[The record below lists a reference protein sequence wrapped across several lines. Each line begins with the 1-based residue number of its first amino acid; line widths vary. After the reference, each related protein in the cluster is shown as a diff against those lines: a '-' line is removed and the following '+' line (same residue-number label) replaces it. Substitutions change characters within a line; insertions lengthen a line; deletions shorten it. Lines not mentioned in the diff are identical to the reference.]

1 MNTTSKDFQNAV
13 LMNHEKVMLLLAEVI
28 HNDSQITDALTKM
41 LTTKTEDEKAQ
52 LTTEIADK
60 EGFKQ
65 LATQMSDMLVKEQ
78 EKNQTLRDE
87 IAELKAD
94 NRELRA
100 ELKVEREKVDKI
112 TAQLIKLS
120 KANSGL
126 GNTTN
131 VNLSSIKQ

>member
-1 MNTTSKDFQNAV
+1 MNTSSKDFQNAV

-28 HNDSQITDALTKM
+28 KNDSQISDALTKL
-41 LTTKTEDEKAQ
+41 LTAKNDDELAR

-78 EKNQTLRDE
+78 EKNEILRGE

-94 NRELRA
+94 NKELRA
-100 ELKVEREKVDKI
+100 ELKAEREKVDKV
-112 TAQLIKLS
+112 TAHLLKLS
-120 KANSGL
+120 KAGS

-131 VNLSSIKQ
+131 VSLSSVKQ

>member
-13 LMNHEKVMLLLAEVI
+13 LMNHEKVMVLLAEVI
-28 HNDSQITDALTKM
+28 RNDSQISDALTKM
-41 LTTKTEDEKAQ
+41 LTAKNDDEQAR
-52 LTTEIADK
+52 LSTEIADK

-65 LATQMSDMLVKEQ
+65 LATQMSDMLIKEQ
-78 EKNQTLRDE
+78 EKNEALRNE

-94 NRELRA
+94 NKELRT
-100 ELKVEREKVDKI
+100 ELRVEREKVDKV

-120 KANSGL
+120 KAGS

-131 VNLSSIKQ
+131 VSLSSVKQ

>member
-13 LMNHEKVMLLLAEVI
+13 LMNHEKVMVLLAEVI
-28 HNDSQITDALTKM
+28 RNDSQISDTLTKM
-41 LTTKTEDEKAQ
+41 LIDKSEDERAR
-52 LTTEIADK
+52 LTNEIADK

-65 LATQMSDMLVKEQ
+65 LATQMSDMLIKEQ
-78 EKNQTLRDE
+78 EKNQILRDE

-94 NRELRA
+94 NKELRA
-100 ELKVEREKVDKI
+100 ELKAEREKGDKL

-120 KANSGL
+120 KAGS

-131 VNLSSIKQ
+131 VSLSSVKQ

>member
-1 MNTTSKDFQNAV
+1 MKDFQNAV
-13 LMNHEKVMLLLAEVI
+13 LMNHEKVMVLLAEVI
-28 HNDSQITDALTKM
+28 KNESQISDSLTKM
-41 LTTKTEDEKAQ
+41 LTAKTDDEQAR

-65 LATQMSDMLVKEQ
+65 LATQMSDMLVREQ
-78 EKNQTLRDE
+78 EKNEILRGE

-94 NRELRA
+94 NKELRA
-100 ELKVEREKVDKI
+100 ELKVEREKVDKV

-120 KANSGL
+120 KAGS

-131 VNLSSIKQ
+131 VSLSSVKQ

>member
-13 LMNHEKVMLLLAEVI
+13 LMNHEKVMVLLAEVI
-28 HNDSQITDALTKM
+28 RNDSQISDALTKM
-41 LTTKTEDEKAQ
+41 LMDKTDDEKAQ
-52 LTTEIADK
+52 LSTAIADK

-78 EKNQTLRDE
+78 EKNEMLRGE

-94 NRELRA
+94 NKELRA
-100 ELKVEREKVDKI
+100 ELKIEREKVDKI

-120 KANSGL
+120 KAGT

-131 VNLSSIKQ
+131 VSLSSVKQ

>member
-13 LMNHEKVMLLLAEVI
+13 LMNHDKFMVLLAETI
-28 HNDSQITDALTKM
+28 KNESQISDSLTKL
-41 LTTKTEDEKAQ
+41 LTAKNDDEQAR
-52 LTTEIADK
+52 LSTEIADK

-65 LATQMSDMLVKEQ
+65 LATRMSDMLIKEQ
-78 EKNQTLRDE
+78 EKNQSLRNE

-94 NRELRA
+94 NKELRA

-112 TAQLIKLS
+112 MSQLIKLT
-120 KANSGL
+120 KSGS

-131 VNLSSIKQ
+131 VSLSSVKQ

>member
-13 LMNHEKVMLLLAEVI
+13 LMNHEKVMVLLAEVI
-28 HNDSQITDALTKM
+28 RNDSQISDALTKM
-41 LTTKTEDEKAQ
+41 LMDKTDDEKAQ
-52 LTTEIADK
+52 LSAAIADK

-94 NRELRA
+94 NKELRA
-100 ELKVEREKVDKI
+100 ELKVEREKVDKV

-120 KANSGL
+120 KAGG
-126 GNTTN
+126 GNATN
-131 VNLSSIKQ
+131 VSISSVKQ

>member
-13 LMNHEKVMLLLAEVI
+13 LMNHEKVMVLLAEVI
-28 HNDSQITDALTKM
+28 RNDSQISDALTKM
-41 LTTKTEDEKAQ
+41 LVTKTDDERAQ
-52 LTTEIADK
+52 LTNEIADK

-65 LATQMSDMLVKEQ
+65 LATQMSDMLIKEQ

-94 NRELRA
+94 NKELRA
-100 ELKVEREKVDKI
+100 ELKAEREKVDKL
-112 TAQLIKLS
+112 TSQLIKAS
-120 KANSGL
+120 KNSS

-131 VNLSSIKQ
+131 VSLSSVKQ

>member
-13 LMNHEKVMLLLAEVI
+13 LMNHEKVMVLLAEVI
-28 HNDSQITDALTKM
+28 HNDSQISETLTKM
-41 LTTKTEDEKAQ
+41 LMDKTDDEKAK
-52 LTTEIADK
+52 LSSAIADK

-78 EKNQTLRDE
+78 EKNEMLRGE
-87 IAELKAD
+87 IAELKTD
-94 NRELRA
+94 NKELRA
-100 ELKVEREKVDKI
+100 ELKIEREKVDKI

-120 KANSGL
+120 KAGT

-131 VNLSSIKQ
+131 VSLSSVKQ

>member
-13 LMNHEKVMLLLAEVI
+13 LMNHEKVMVLLAEVI
-28 HNDSQITDALTKM
+28 RNDSQISDALTKM
-41 LTTKTEDEKAQ
+41 LTAKNDDEQAR
-52 LTTEIADK
+52 LSTEIADK

-65 LATQMSDMLVKEQ
+65 LATQMSDMLIKEQ

-94 NRELRA
+94 NKELRT
-100 ELKVEREKVDKI
+100 ELRVEREKVDKV

-120 KANSGL
+120 KAGS

-131 VNLSSIKQ
+131 VSLSSVKQ

>member
-13 LMNHEKVMLLLAEVI
+13 LMNHEKVMVLLAEVI
-28 HNDSQITDALTKM
+28 HNDSQISETLTKM
-41 LTTKTEDEKAQ
+41 LMDKTDDEKAR
-52 LTTEIADK
+52 LSSAIADK

-78 EKNQTLRDE
+78 EKNEMLRGE

-94 NRELRA
+94 NKELRA
-100 ELKVEREKVDKI
+100 ELKIEREKVDKI
-112 TAQLIKLS
+112 TAQLIKIS
-120 KANSGL
+120 KAGT

-131 VNLSSIKQ
+131 VSLSSVKQ

>member
-13 LMNHEKVMLLLAEVI
+13 LMNHEKVMVLLAEVI
-28 HNDSQITDALTKM
+28 HNDSQISETLTKM
-41 LTTKTEDEKAQ
+41 LMDKTDDEKAK
-52 LTTEIADK
+52 LSSAIADK

-78 EKNQTLRDE
+78 EKNEMLRGE

-94 NRELRA
+94 NKELRA
-100 ELKVEREKVDKI
+100 ELKIEREKVDKI

-120 KANSGL
+120 KAGT

-131 VNLSSIKQ
+131 VSLSSVKQ

>member
-13 LMNHEKVMLLLAEVI
+13 LMNHEKVMVLLAEVI
-28 HNDSQITDALTKM
+28 HNDSQISESLTKM
-41 LTTKTEDEKAQ
+41 LMDKTDDEKAK
-52 LTTEIADK
+52 LSSAIADK

-78 EKNQTLRDE
+78 EKNEMLRGE
-87 IAELKAD
+87 IAELKTD
-94 NRELRA
+94 NKELRA
-100 ELKVEREKVDKI
+100 ELKIEREKVDKI

-120 KANSGL
+120 KAGT

-131 VNLSSIKQ
+131 VSLSSVKQ

>member
-13 LMNHEKVMLLLAEVI
+13 LMNHEKVMVLLAEVI
-28 HNDSQITDALTKM
+28 RNDSQISDTLTKM
-41 LTTKTEDEKAQ
+41 LINKSEDERAR
-52 LTTEIADK
+52 LTNEIADK

-65 LATQMSDMLVKEQ
+65 LATQMSDMLIKEQ
-78 EKNQTLRDE
+78 EKNQILRDE

-94 NRELRA
+94 NKELRA
-100 ELKVEREKVDKI
+100 ELKTEREKGDKL

-120 KANSGL
+120 KAGS

-131 VNLSSIKQ
+131 VSLSSVKQ

>member
-13 LMNHEKVMLLLAEVI
+13 LMNHEKVMVLLAEVI
-28 HNDSQITDALTKM
+28 RNDSQISDALTKM
-41 LTTKTEDEKAQ
+41 LMDKTDDEKAQ
-52 LTTEIADK
+52 LSAAIADK

-94 NRELRA
+94 NKELRT
-100 ELKVEREKVDKI
+100 ELKVEREKVDKV

-120 KANSGL
+120 KAGG
-126 GNTTN
+126 GNATN
-131 VNLSSIKQ
+131 VSISSVKQ

>member
-1 MNTTSKDFQNAV
+1 MNATSKDFQNVV
-13 LMNHEKVMLLLAEVI
+13 LMNHEKVMVLLAEVI
-28 HNDSQITDALTKM
+28 RNDSQISDALTKM
-41 LTTKTEDEKAQ
+41 LMDKTDDEKAQ
-52 LTTEIADK
+52 LSAAIADK

-94 NRELRA
+94 NKELRA
-100 ELKVEREKVDKI
+100 ELKIEREKVDKV

-120 KANSGL
+120 KAGS

-131 VNLSSIKQ
+131 VSLSSVKQ

>member
-13 LMNHEKVMLLLAEVI
+13 LMNHEKVMVLLAEVI
-28 HNDSQITDALTKM
+28 RNDSQISDALTKM
-41 LTTKTEDEKAQ
+41 LMDKTDDEKAQ
-52 LTTEIADK
+52 LSSAIADK

-94 NRELRA
+94 NKEMRI
-100 ELKVEREKVDKI
+100 ELKAEREKVDKL
-112 TAQLIKLS
+112 TAQLIKMS
-120 KANSGL
+120 KAGS

-131 VNLSSIKQ
+131 VSLSSVKQ

>member
-13 LMNHEKVMLLLAEVI
+13 LMNHEKVMVLLAEVI
-28 HNDSQITDALTKM
+28 HNDSQISETLTKM
-41 LTTKTEDEKAQ
+41 LMDKTDDEKAR
-52 LTTEIADK
+52 LSSAIADK

-78 EKNQTLRDE
+78 EKNEMLRGE
-87 IAELKAD
+87 IAELKSD
-94 NRELRA
+94 NKELRA
-100 ELKVEREKVDKI
+100 ELKIEREKVDKI

-120 KANSGL
+120 KAGT

-131 VNLSSIKQ
+131 VSLSSVKQ